1 MVEVSVFTRDKFID
15 LDINPP
21 QIEKR
26 FYLTADVPN
35 RSNPS
40 DAFFSSRHARDVF
53 EMKQHE
59 HTFQMRECRSCTTP
73 EAMVEELT
81 TKGYACVP
89 MDPAGSQ
96 FMMGL
101 LKIVTSTTQ
110 AMDKANGHDACFPGP
125 GADGKWSWAQ
135 RFLTRWNTF
144 TTGEVTG
151 LVHFD
156 SIMEG
161 DDQPYTK
168 EFFAGKFGP
177 GKELPLFKDDRSASM
192 RIWTAVGNKKR
203 LFVTPVGK
211 SAVLNTFDTPTPEMG
226 GKDTLVEGSA
236 MSSYSSYSTV
246 KDFIQKAAAD
256 SRLTPKEHFVLFFNQ
271 WVEHAGVI
279 APKAEWCP
287 ETRFPPSVVFPGATS
302 MATSINN
309 DEPWHALGLDLQGA
323 IFAEL
328 KREVKAR
335 KGEGLAQA
343 EGAAKYNTKSR
354 SRSPRRNR

>member
-1 MVEVSVFTRDKFID
+1 MESTSGMVEVSVFTRVKLID
-15 LDINPP
+15 GTINPP

-26 FYLTADVPN
+26 FYLTADVPD

-40 DAFFSSRHARDVF
+40 DAFFSSRQAKDVS
-53 EMKQHE
+53 EMEQHE

-73 EAMVEELT
+73 EAMLEELRS
-81 TKGYACVP
+81 KGYACVP
-89 MDPAGSQ
+89 MDPAGSE
-96 FMMGL
+96 FMTRFI
-101 LKIVTSTTQ
+101 KILTGTTQ
-110 AMDKANGHDACFPGP
+110 AMDNARGQNARFPGP
-125 GADGKWSWAQ
+125 GADGKWSWAP
-135 RFLTRWNTF
+135 RFLTRWSTF

-151 LVHFD
+151 YVHFD
-156 SIMEG
+156 SIMDG
-161 DDQPYTK
+161 DDQPYKK

-211 SAVLNTFDTPTPEMG
+211 SAALNTFDTPTTPG
-226 GKDTLVEGSA
+226 
-236 MSSYSSYSTV
+236 YSEVT
-246 KDFIQKAAAD
+246 DFIQKAAAD

-309 DEPWHALGLDLQGA
+309 DEPHHALGLDIQGA